1 MYKSKKIVQKG
12 ILCVNH
18 FFKNLIATHY
28 NSNIKTDLPQKVPSQ
43 KSRGFQYICQI
54 LQITIKYL

>member
-54 LQITIKYL
+54 L